1 MFVLGS
7 IISLHRC
14 VFSSLSFFPFFFY
27 RTEEMS
33 VVNEREM
40 LLSKKVPHGGKANG
54 EVKGKEDTGSEGG
67 GNNGIGGDDDALV
80 DSFEYEVFGKV
91 QKVGFRVFMNKAMH
105 EINHGEQ
112 ARSRLGCN
120 GNNNVGGRYSLL
132 SAKAENTKTGT
143 VKGVVYGGEE
153 NLMKMKHWLEHVGS
167 PRSVIDRCEFKNEQ
181 KNVKRLIVGFTSNRF
196 WPLWLS
202 PDFCPG
208 LCTFVCVPIAKT
220 ICGEGTRGWR
230 LAKYVAN
237 CLKGKK
243 HE

>member
-1 MFVLGS
+1 MFLLG
-7 IISLHRC
+7 I
-14 VFSSLSFFPFFFY
+14 VAFSPLFRSFVPSFLLQ
-27 RTEEMS
+27 EMS

-40 LLSKKVPHGGKANG
+40 LLSKKVADGGKANG
-54 EVKGKEDTGSEGG
+54 EVKGKEEDGRSERGG

-91 QKVGFRVFMNKAMH
+91 QKVGFRVFMNKTML

-112 ARSRLGCN
+112 ARPRLGCN
-120 GNNNVGGRYSLL
+120 GNTNNAGGGRYFLL

-143 VKGVVYGGEE
+143 VKGVVYGGAE
-153 NLMKMKHWLEHVGS
+153 NLVKMKHWLEHVGS

-220 ICGEGTRGWR
+220 ICGEGTRGWK